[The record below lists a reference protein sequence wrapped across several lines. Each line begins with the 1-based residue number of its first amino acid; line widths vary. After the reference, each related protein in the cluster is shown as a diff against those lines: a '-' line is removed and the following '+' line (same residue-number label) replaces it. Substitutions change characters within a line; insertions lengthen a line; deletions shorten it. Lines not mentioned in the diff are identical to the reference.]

1 MPRLTLDAR
10 RALLPA
16 TAIPLLYFGFAH
28 VCLAAACGV
37 LALEPSVAGGFFYHP
52 RMVALVHLVTLG
64 WISGSILGAFYIVGP
79 LALRMALPERWPDR
93 AAFAAFAAG
102 TAGMTVAFWIGAY
115 HLVAWLS
122 APVIAAVLHV
132 AVRAWRGLAGA
143 VVPRPIK
150 LHVAL
155 AFANM
160 AVAGAFGAIIGINR
174 LSGWF
179 AWSPLALAY
188 AHAHLAAIGWAVMM
202 AVGLGYRLVPMVLPS
217 RMPDGASTAVSAV
230 LLQAGVVILTIALV
244 LDSAWIA
251 AGGLLIGAG
260 LAAFLAHLRVMLRSR
275 LPPPAELPRPDWPTW
290 QTRAAFGWLI
300 ASAVIGVSLLMPRA
314 GEAGSGNAARWMYGT
329 LGLVG
334 FLSQVVIGIQGRL
347 LPLHGWYRAFQAA
360 GLVQPARS
368 AHSLGSPA
376 LAAAVFAT
384 WTAGV
389 PALAIGF
396 AGSTAW
402 LVSAG
407 SGLLLAG
414 VVLNAA
420 RGWSIVRSASAA

>member
-1 MPRLTLDAR
+1 MARLTLDAR
-10 RALLPA
+10 LALLPA
-16 TAIPLLYFGFAH
+16 SSIPLLYFAFAH
-28 VCLAAACGV
+28 VCLASACGLLLV
-37 LALEPSVAGGFFYHP
+37 EPSTAGTFFYHP
-52 RMVALVHLVTLG
+52 RMVALVHLVTVG

-79 LALRMALPERWPDR
+79 LALRMPLRERASDR

-102 TAGMTVAFWIGAY
+102 TIGMSGAFWTGAY

-122 APVIAAVLHV
+122 ALVMIAVLHV
-132 AVRAWRGLAGA
+132 AVRAWRGLGGA
-143 VVPRPIK
+143 VAPRPIK

-160 AVAGAFGAIIGINR
+160 AVAGMFGAIVGMNR
-174 LSGWF
+174 VSGWF
-179 AWSPLALAY
+179 AWSPLSLAY

-217 RMPDGASTAVSAV
+217 RMPDGASTAISAV
-230 LLQAGVVILTIALV
+230 LLEAGAVILAVALV
-244 LDSAWIA
+244 LESAWIVVGGFL
-251 AGGLLIGAG
+251 AGGGI
-260 LAAFLAHLRVMLRSR
+260 AAFLAHLRVMLRSR

-290 QTRAAFGWLI
+290 QTRAAFAWLI
-300 ASAVIGVSLLMPRA
+300 ASAAIGVSLSMPQA
-314 GEAGSGNAARWMYGT
+314 AEAGARNGTRWIYGT
-329 LGLVG
+329 AGLVG

-360 GLVQPARS
+360 GLAQPARS

-376 LAAAVFAT
+376 LAAAVFWT

-389 PALAIGF
+389 PALAAGF
-396 AGSTAW
+396 ASSAWW